1 MVGPLFSP
9 PLNERRYL
17 IRSLIWKQAR
27 LGQRAAEAGRPEP
40 GSETERSE
48 TAKI

>member
-1 MVGPLFSP
+1 MVGPLFSV

-27 LGQRAAEAGRPEP
+27 LGRRAAEVGRPEP

-48 TAKI
+48 MAKI